1 MKQGGLT
8 NGKSIQSVFSLSS
21 LPGR

>member
-8 NGKSIQSVFSLSS
+8 NGKSIQSVFSLSL
-21 LPGR
+21 LPGH